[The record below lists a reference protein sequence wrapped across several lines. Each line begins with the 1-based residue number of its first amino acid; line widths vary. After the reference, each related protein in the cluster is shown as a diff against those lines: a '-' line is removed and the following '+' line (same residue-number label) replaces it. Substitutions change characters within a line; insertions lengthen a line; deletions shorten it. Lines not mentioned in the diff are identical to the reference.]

1 MKKIIF
7 LFLVAGSFLFQSCK
21 STKAI
26 TQSSSSTDETVVL
39 GDPLKARMDR
49 FVTVEAVSDLRA
61 GMTLSEVT
69 AKLGSSPHNLL
80 SAQADGH
87 HIVQYKYRLSQ
98 MEVLAEQVN
107 NVGVEK
113 KNNKLYYKPG
123 NHDLFIVF
131 NPAGKLEYLVTEEV
145 AMSEKLLRE
154 NNLLYV
160 IKKDKD
166 KFVANPDPN
175 YRKTNAS
182 AFSPMVVCP
191 DCDAPKG
198 NVKPSAPNVVA
209 GNAKSSSQPIIVE
222 EVVAEKVTPERSSP
236 LPVVNAPAKKKKKR
250 LGWKILGG
258 LIILGLV
265 TSASGG

>member
-1 MKKIIF
+1 MKKILI
-7 LFLVAGSFLFQSCK
+7 LFLVAGSIVFQSCK
-21 STKAI
+21 STKAV
-26 TQSSSSTDETVVL
+26 TQSVSSTDETVVL
-39 GDPLKARMDR
+39 SDPQKARIDR
-49 FVTVEAVSDLRA
+49 FVTVEAVADLRA

-69 AKLGSSPHNLL
+69 SKLGSGPYNLL

-166 KFVANPDPN
+166 KFAANTDPS

-191 DCDAPKG
+191 DCDAPSASK
-198 NVKPSAPNVVA
+198 KPAVPSILTNNSKSA
-209 GNAKSSSQPIIVE
+209 SQPIIVE
-222 EVVAEKVTPERSSP
+222 EAVAEKVTPEKNAP

-265 TSASGG
+265 TGGSGG

>member
-7 LFLVAGSFLFQSCK
+7 LFLVAGTFVFQSCK

-39 GDPLKARMDR
+39 GDPLKARIDR

-113 KNNKLYYKPG
+113 NNKLYYKPG

-131 NPAGKLEYLVTEEV
+131 NPAGKLEYLVTEEF

-166 KFVANPDPN
+166 KFVANPDSN
-175 YRKTNAS
+175 YRKTNA
-182 AFSPMVVCP
+182 AVFSPMVVCP

-198 NVKPSAPNVVA
+198 NSN
-209 GNAKSSSQPIIVE
+209 SSSQPIFIE
-222 EVVAEKVTPERSSP
+222 EAVAEELTPEEASP
-236 LPVVNAPAKKKKKR
+236 LPFVNAPAKKKRIGKLIKR
-250 LGWKILGG
+250 K
-258 LIILGLV
+258 
-265 TSASGG
+265 SE

>member
-1 MKKIIF
+1 MKKILF
-7 LFLVAGSFLFQSCK
+7 LFLVAGTFVFQSCK

-26 TQSSSSTDETVVL
+26 TQSSTSNDETVVL
-39 GDPLKARMDR
+39 SDPQKARIDR
-49 FVTVEAVSDLRA
+49 FVTVEAVADLRA

-69 AKLGSSPHNLL
+69 SKLGSSPHNLL

-175 YRKTNAS
+175 YRKTNA
-182 AFSPMVVCP
+182 AVFSPMVVCP

-198 NVKPSAPNVVA
+198 NSKPSAPTVA
-209 GNAKSSSQPIIVE
+209 ASNSKSSSQPIVIE
-222 EVVAEKVTPERSSP
+222 EAVAEKVTPEKASP

-250 LGWKILGG
+250 IGWWILGG
-258 LIILGLV
+258 LVVLGLA
-265 TSASGG
+265 TGGA